1 MMKLIY
7 ILSVAAFLMGC
18 SGADNNQLSAD
29 FNQSESFQVYGNCG
43 MCKKTI
49 EKSLTGVKGVGNVN
63 WDKKTKQIK
72 VDFDSLEINLAE
84 IKSKIAAAGYDTKQV
99 RAEES
104 VYSSLPGCCQYDR
117 PNDVK

>member
-1 MMKLIY
+1 MKLIY

-18 SGADNNQLSAD
+18 SGADTNQLNAN
-29 FNQSESFQVYGNCG
+29 FNNSQSFQVYGNCSS
-43 MCKKTI
+43 CKKTI
-49 EKSLTGVKGVGNVN
+49 EKSLSDVDGVGNVD

-72 VDFDSLEINLAE
+72 VDFESLKINLNQ
-84 IKSKIAAAGYDTKQV
+84 IKSKIAAVGYDTEEF

-117 PNDVK
+117 PEDVK

>member
-7 ILSVAAFLMGC
+7 ILSVAAVLTGC
-18 SGADNNQLSAD
+18 SGADTNQLNVN
-29 FNQSESFQVYGNCG
+29 FNKSQSFQVYGNCSS
-43 MCKKTI
+43 CKKTI
-49 EKSLTGVKGVGNVN
+49 EKSLSDVDGVGNVD

-72 VDFDSLEINLAE
+72 VDFDSLKINLSQ
-84 IKSKIAAAGYDTKQV
+84 IKRKIAAVGYDTEEV

-117 PNDVK
+117 PEDVK

>member
-7 ILSVAAFLMGC
+7 ILSVAAVLTGC
-18 SGADNNQLSAD
+18 SGADTNQLNAN
-29 FNQSESFQVYGNCG
+29 FNKSQSFQVYGNCSS
-43 MCKKTI
+43 CKKTI
-49 EKSLTGVKGVGNVN
+49 EKSLSDVDGVGNVD

-72 VDFDSLEINLAE
+72 VDFDSSKINLNQ
-84 IKSKIAAAGYDTKQV
+84 IKSKIAAVGYDTEEV

-117 PNDVK
+117 PEDVK